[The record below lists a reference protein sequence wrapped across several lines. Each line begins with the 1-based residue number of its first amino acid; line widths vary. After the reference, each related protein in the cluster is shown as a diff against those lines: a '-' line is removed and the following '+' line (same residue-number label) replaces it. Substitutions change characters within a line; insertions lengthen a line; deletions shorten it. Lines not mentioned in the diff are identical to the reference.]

1 MPTENPFEMEIQV
14 QTGDIDE
21 LGHVNNAVYL
31 RWIQDV
37 AVAHWTRIAP
47 AEDQKTLR
55 WVVMRH
61 EIDYKAPARA
71 GETVT
76 ARTWV
81 GSAKG
86 LQFERRT
93 EILRASDRTLLA
105 AARTLWCPID
115 AKTGRPQRV
124 SPNVRGL
131 FSAG

>member
-1 MPTENPFEMEIQV
+1 MPAANPFEMEIQV
-14 QTGDIDE
+14 QAGDIDE
-21 LGHVNNAVYL
+21 LGHVNNTVYL

-47 AEDQKTLR
+47 VEDQKTLR

-81 GSAKG
+81 GSVKG
-86 LQFERRT
+86 LQFERKT
-93 EILRASDRTLLA
+93 EILRASDRKLLA

-115 AKTGRPQRV
+115 ADTGRPQRV

-131 FSAG
+131 FSAA